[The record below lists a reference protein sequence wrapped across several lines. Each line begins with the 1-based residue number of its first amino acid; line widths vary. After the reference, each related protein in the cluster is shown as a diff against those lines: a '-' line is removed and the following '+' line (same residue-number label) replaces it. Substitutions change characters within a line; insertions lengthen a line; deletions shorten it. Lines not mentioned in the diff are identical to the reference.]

1 MIKNVNE
8 QTLALAGI
16 YQSCLVVSDIAW
28 SGKYVEDDLLPL
40 INSILKID
48 SSNIEDIY
56 IDKKSLKTGLIYL
69 RKQIV
74 GDIFTRSSETRRYI
88 SSMQILADKVISNNE
103 MVSTIQIL
111 LKELKDEISSSSVDD
126 QSKKL
131 SSIYQQTLSMVDP
144 RIVVNG
150 ENVNLM
156 NPIQAARIRTA
167 LFAGVRSII
176 LWKQLGG
183 SKLKLL
189 IFKSAFSKK
198 IDNYLKAMPD

>member
-1 MIKNVNE
+1 
-8 QTLALAGI
+8 
-16 YQSCLVVSDIAW
+16 
-28 SGKYVEDDLLPL
+28 
-40 INSILKID
+40 
-48 SSNIEDIY
+48 
-56 IDKKSLKTGLIYL
+56 
-69 RKQIV
+69 
-74 GDIFTRSSETRRYI
+74 
-88 SSMQILADKVISNNE
+88 MQILADKVISNNE

>member
-183 SKLKLL
+183 ATL
-189 IFKSAFSKK
+189 
-198 IDNYLKAMPD
+198 